1 MSGWKNLAT
10 GVSVLYREILW
21 IQGVTWFL
29 TTGTGGSRSPRDLRC
44 EMKRPWLP
52 ALVLFFAAPAV
63 GELLCG
69 NMPPFKFFNPFSLL
83 CVAALYGGGAILIR
97 ELALRWGKGWPTIL
111 ALGAAYAAVEEGLM
125 VKSYFNP
132 EGPAAF
138 LKDYGWWGG
147 VNWPW
152 VTDMT
157 LYHGVHSIAV
167 SILLV
172 EVLFPARRG
181 ESWAKGRTLIIL
193 GLLLA
198 ADVLLGFLLFGAEDR
213 PGGPPFRPP
222 AVPYVATAGAVV
234 LLVLLARY
242 LPAGIRPRGPD
253 TPAAA
258 RPVWFWLIGF
268 AGAFAFMLK
277 MFASPHLVPPV
288 VQVLIGA
295 GLACLVGWRLWRM
308 SRGGAV
314 WTDRHRLA
322 VIAGDFCL
330 FILFL
335 PIVEFN
341 QGAAKRGTTAVALA
355 ALAFLLVLWWHVRRR
370 GQRTS

>member
-1 MSGWKNLAT
+1 
-10 GVSVLYREILW
+10 
-21 IQGVTWFL
+21 
-29 TTGTGGSRSPRDLRC
+29 
-44 EMKRPWLP
+44 MKRPWLP
-52 ALVLFFAAPAV
+52 ALALFFAAPAV

-69 NMPPFKFFNPFSLL
+69 NMPPFRFFNPFSLL
-83 CVAALYGGGAILIR
+83 CAAALYGGGAILIR
-97 ELALRWGKGWPTIL
+97 ELTLRWGKGWPTIL

-132 EGPAAF
+132 QGPAAF

-172 EVLFPARRG
+172 EILFPARRG
-181 ESWAKGRTLIIL
+181 ESWAKGRTLIVL

-198 ADVLLGFLLFGAEDR
+198 ADVLLGFLFFGAEDR
-213 PGGPPFRPP
+213 PGGPPFWPP
-222 AVPYVATAGAVV
+222 VGPYLATAAAVV

-242 LPAGIRPRGPD
+242 LPAGVRACPPD
-253 TPAAA
+253 TPAAS
-258 RPVWFWLIGF
+258 RPAWFWLIGF
-268 AGAFAFMLK
+268 AGAFAFMLN
-277 MFASPHLVPPV
+277 MFAAPHLVPPV

-308 SRGGAV
+308 SRGGTA

-322 VIAGDFCL
+322 VIAGDFCI

-355 ALAFLLVLWWHVRRR
+355 ALAFLLVLWWRVRRR
-370 GQRTS
+370 GADCRQTNPSPSVPGDTRPPTAC